1 MRLSICEQNGCVQTI
16 VGKSARLEIDTSED
30 LTSVLWAAQPFSDNK
45 ETTSISTE
53 PDVEVKVNIAKAA

>member
-30 LTSVLWAAQPFSDNK
+30 LTSVLWAAQPFRDK
-45 ETTSISTE
+45 ETTSISSE